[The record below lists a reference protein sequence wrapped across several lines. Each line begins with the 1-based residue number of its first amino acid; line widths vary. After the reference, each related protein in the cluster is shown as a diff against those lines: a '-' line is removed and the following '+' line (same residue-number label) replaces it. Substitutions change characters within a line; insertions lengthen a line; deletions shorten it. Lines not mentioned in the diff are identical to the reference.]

1 MKEQIRILHINDLHS
16 HFEAYP
22 KIKRFFEAQR
32 QTEAEVIALD
42 LGDNVDKSHPL
53 TEATSGQANVQLMN
67 ELGIDLATIGN
78 NEGVGLSKAEL
89 NSLYDRADFQ
99 VVLGNLTDQ
108 SGRPS
113 WAQPYHI
120 YETKAGTRLAFLGAT
135 FPYYWTYEPNGWQIE
150 DGIQALERQLAEP
163 EVREADF
170 RILLSHLG
178 IRVDEAICHKLPA
191 VDLIIGAHTHH
202 VFEEGETVM
211 GTYLAAAGRYGEY
224 VGQIDL
230 VFDNG
235 QLEEI
240 VIEAQPTS
248 QISSQK
254 TDAAFVEGLASQ
266 GRTMLA
272 QEKIFNWQQPPT
284 LQGSAALVLEAMR
297 DYSGADL
304 AMVNT
309 GIVVRPFERS
319 LTRASLHASLPHQ
332 MRLVTFELTSLELLA
347 ICQDVFSQAE
357 LLANQKIR
365 GMGFRGERFGQMM
378 TSGFAYKNGKIVYN
392 GKVDKETEK
401 KTLVLVD
408 QYYFAPYF
416 ESLNQKNGK
425 HRGDLLFPDLLRELV
440 EKYLKGKA

>member
-1 MKEQIRILHINDLHS
+1 M
-16 HFEAYP
+16 
-22 KIKRFFEAQR
+22 
-32 QTEAEVIALD
+32 
-42 LGDNVDKSHPL
+42 
-53 TEATSGQANVQLMN
+53 
-67 ELGIDLATIGN
+67 
-78 NEGVGLSKAEL
+78 
-89 NSLYDRADFQ
+89 
-99 VVLGNLTDQ
+99 
-108 SGRPS
+108 
-113 WAQPYHI
+113 
-120 YETKAGTRLAFLGAT
+120 
-135 FPYYWTYEPNGWQIE
+135 
-150 DGIQALERQLAEP
+150 
-163 EVREADF
+163 
-170 RILLSHLG
+170 
-178 IRVDEAICHKLPA
+178 
-191 VDLIIGAHTHH
+191 IIGAHTHH

-240 VIEAQPTS
+240 AIEAQPTS
-248 QISSQK
+248 QLSSQK
-254 TDAAFVEGLASQ
+254 ADAAFVEGLASQ

-272 QEKIFNWQQPPT
+272 QETIFNWQQPPT
-284 LQGSAALVLEAMR
+284 LQGSAELVLEAMR